1 MKTKENNKQSQDGF
15 VHLKKWLAQNKN
27 VNLLSARFN
36 NQASVDVMNWKN
48 LEDKKAEIVPQLKA
62 YQRLLKI
69 LPRKNNK
76 LILNLLGANIHSAI
90 QVASL
95 PKQNFITTYSH
106 LFSGKE
112 TAAEEFYDQA
122 LVIKTQLLLKH
133 VQRIS

>member
-1 MKTKENNKQSQDGF
+1 MKTKEKINQNSF
-15 VHLKKWLAQNKN
+15 AYLKKWLAQNKN
-27 VNLLSARFN
+27 VDLVSAMFN
-36 NQASVDVMNWKN
+36 HPASVDAMNWKK
-48 LEDKKAEIVPQLKA
+48 LEDQKAEIIPQLKA

-90 QVASL
+90 QVASM

-112 TAAEEFYDQA
+112 AAAEIFYNKA
-122 LVIKTQLLLKH
+122 LAIKTQLLLKH

>member
-1 MKTKENNKQSQDGF
+1 MKTKEKTDQNRFAN
-15 VHLKKWLAQNKN
+15 LKKWLAQNKK
-27 VNLLSARFN
+27 VDLLTATFN
-36 NQASVDVMNWKN
+36 NPASVDAMNWKK
-48 LEDKKAEIVPQLKA
+48 LEDQKTEIIPQLKA

-90 QVASL
+90 QVASM
-95 PKQNFITTYSH
+95 PKQSFITTYSN

-112 TAAEEFYDQA
+112 AAAEVFYDKA
-122 LVIKTQLLLKH
+122 LAIKTQLLLKH